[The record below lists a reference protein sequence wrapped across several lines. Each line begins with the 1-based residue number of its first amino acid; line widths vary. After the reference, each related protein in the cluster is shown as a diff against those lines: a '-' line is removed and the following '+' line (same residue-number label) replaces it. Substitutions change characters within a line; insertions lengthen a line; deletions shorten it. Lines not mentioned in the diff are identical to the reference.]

1 MSKSKPDIR
10 ELLKNRVLVLDGAM
24 GTMIQQRRLNEADFR
39 GSLFASHGLEMK
51 GNNDIL
57 VLTNPDII
65 YDIHTAY
72 LEAGADIIET
82 DTFNA
87 TSVCMADY
95 GVESHVTEINRRAAE
110 IAAEAADRFS
120 SANKPRYVAGSIG
133 PTNKSCSI
141 SPDVENPA
149 ARSISYDGLFEAYRQ
164 QIAALTEGGVDLL
177 LMETVFDT
185 LNAKCALDAA
195 EEVFAS

>member
-1 MSKSKPDIR
+1 MSENKPDIKK
-10 ELLKNRVLVLDGAM
+10 LLKNRVLVLDGAM
-24 GTMIQQRRLNEADFR
+24 GTMIQQRRLSEAGFR
-39 GSLFASHGLEMK
+39 GTRFADHKFELK

-65 YDIHTAY
+65 YDIHSAY

-87 TSVCMADY
+87 TSVSMADY
-95 GVESHVTEINRRAAE
+95 GAEGYVEEINRKAAE
-110 IAAEAADRFS
+110 IASKAAARFS
-120 SANKPRYVAGSIG
+120 TPEKPRYVAGSIG

-149 ARSISYDGLFEAYRQ
+149 ARSIG
-164 QIAALTEGGVDLL
+164 
-177 LMETVFDT
+177 
-185 LNAKCALDAA
+185 
-195 EEVFAS
+195 